1 MIQITD
7 MRVHPGDSAFLVDDG
22 KTAILYDSGLGFTGE
37 RLAQKLRRHL
47 GGRELDYIFLTH
59 SHYDHA
65 YGAVYVKREFPAV
78 CICAGEYAAKIFQ
91 KPGAKAT
98 MRDLDTKMAR
108 SCGVDSYIDLL
119 DSLAVDIPLQ
129 DGQIL
134 SAGDMSF
141 VCLNL
146 PGHTKC
152 SFGFFEQNSGL
163 LLACESMG
171 SYNGEDD
178 VVPEC
183 LVSSRMS
190 FESIERVRQL
200 APSRILSPHYGELK
214 GEQVEW
220 FLRRA
225 EESLRETVDMICSS
239 LRAGESKAAIAERYK
254 DRYYHGYVCEVYP
267 IDAMNLNT
275 GIMIDLIEREY
286 MTE

>member
-7 MRVHPGDSAFLVDDG
+7 MRVHPGDSAFLIDDG
-22 KTAILYDSGLGFTGE
+22 KAAILCDSGFGFTGE
-37 RLAQKLRRHL
+37 RLAKKLRRHL
-47 GGRELDYIFLTH
+47 GARELAFIFLTH

-65 YGAVYVKREFPAV
+65 YGAAYVKREFPSSR
-78 CICAGEYAAKIFQ
+78 ICAGEYAAKIFQ

-108 SCGVDSYIDLL
+108 SCGVLSYCDLL
-119 DSLAVDIPLQ
+119 DELQVDIPLQ
-129 DGQIL
+129 DGQVID
-134 SAGDMSF
+134 AGDMSF
-141 VCLNL
+141 VCYNL

-171 SYNGEDD
+171 SYNGTDD

-190 FESIERVRQL
+190 FESIERVKQL
-200 APSRILSPHYGELK
+200 APSCILSPHYGELK
-214 GEQVEW
+214 GEQAEW

-225 EESLRETVDMICSS
+225 RESLGETVDMICSA
-239 LRAGESKAAIAERYK
+239 LRAGESKAAIAQRYK

-267 IDAMNLNT
+267 VDAMNLNT

-286 MTE
+286 LSE

>member
-7 MRVHPGDSAFLVDDG
+7 MRVHPGDSAFLIDDG
-22 KTAILYDSGLGFTGE
+22 KTAILYDSGFGFTGE
-37 RLAQKLRRHL
+37 QLAQKLRRHL
-47 GGRELDYIFLTH
+47 GERELDYIFLTH

-65 YGAVYVKREFPAV
+65 YGAAYVKREFPTAR
-78 CICAGEYAAKIFQ
+78 ICAGEYAAKIFQ

-108 SCGVDSYIDLL
+108 SCGVECYDDLL
-119 DSLAVDIPLQ
+119 DTLTVDIPLQ

-152 SFGFFEQNSGL
+152 SFGFFEQNTGL

-171 SYNGEDD
+171 SYNGEGD

-200 APSRILSPHYGELK
+200 APSRILSPHYGELE
-214 GEQVEW
+214 GGQVEW
-220 FLRRA
+220 FMHRA
-225 EESLRETVDMICSS
+225 EESLQETVDMICSA